1 MRTRADVVLF
11 LLAAVVHP
19 ATAQDIPDLP
29 PSARL
34 RALAINSIAGPI
46 PVHFSRSLPRGEADD
61 LRSLMTACVAKYRD
75 AIPVRP
81 GIMLAILDSAD
92 WERVA
97 VFPYGLPHYEPADS
111 PVVVVVPATA
121 PKMFLMGV
129 EGEQTV
135 QFFRLLAL
143 HELGHILMYAAVG
156 VDPGQPWD
164 QTHFP
169 FWYYEYTATHIG
181 FSCLSRPEDIRAWG
195 PTDSAFRAFAR
206 PQYTQLDQW
215 TELMTRT
222 TDAGEPFALTPA
234 GLPNFAW
241 YQSLLDTMAR
251 RTVPLLGPGIVP
263 LLRAQWTRTGPV
275 STIEIVADLSSSDP
289 GLAAW
294 LRAVGAIN

>member
-1 MRTRADVVLF
+1 MRTIAGIVLF
-11 LLAAVVHP
+11 LLAAAHP
-19 ATAQDIPDLP
+19 APAQDLPDLP

-34 RALAINSIAGPI
+34 RALTIDSIAGPI
-46 PVHFSRSLPRGEADD
+46 PVYFSRNLPRAEGDD
-61 LRSLMTACVAKYRD
+61 LRSLMTACVARYRD

-81 GIMLAILDSAD
+81 AIVLAVLDSAD

-97 VFPYGLPHYEPADS
+97 AFPYGLPHYEPADS
-111 PVVVVVPATA
+111 PVVVLVPATA
-121 PKMFLMGV
+121 PKMFLLGV
-129 EGEQTV
+129 EGEQPDR
-135 QFFRLLAL
+135 FFHLLAL

-181 FSCLSRPEDIRAWG
+181 YSCLSREADIRAWG
-195 PTDSAFRAFAR
+195 QTDSAFQDLAR
-206 PQYTQLDQW
+206 PEYTQLDQW

-241 YQSLLDTMAR
+241 YQSLLNTIAR
-251 RTVPLLGPGIVP
+251 RTVPALGPGIVP
-263 LLRAQWTRTGPV
+263 LLRAQWARPGPV
-275 STIEIVADLSSSDP
+275 TTVDIVADLSSSDP
-289 GLAAW
+289 GLTAW
-294 LRAVGAIN
+294 LRAVGAVK